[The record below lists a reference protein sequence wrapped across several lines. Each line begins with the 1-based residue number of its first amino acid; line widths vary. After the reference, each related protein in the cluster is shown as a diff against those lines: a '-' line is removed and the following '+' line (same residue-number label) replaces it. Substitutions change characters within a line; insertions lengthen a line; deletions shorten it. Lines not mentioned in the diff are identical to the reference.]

1 MFTYKLSLFQ
11 KHDNGLIDTKLIEN
25 CDNRDIAMER
35 VKRLFLFQGL
45 RLSKYKFTLKK
56 MK

>member
-1 MFTYKLSLFQ
+1 MFTYKLSLFH
-11 KHDNGLIDTKLIEN
+11 KHDNGLIDTTLIEN

>member
-11 KHDNGLIDTKLIEN
+11 KHDNGLIDTTLIKN
-25 CDNRDIAMER
+25 CDNRDIALER

-56 MK
+56 VK